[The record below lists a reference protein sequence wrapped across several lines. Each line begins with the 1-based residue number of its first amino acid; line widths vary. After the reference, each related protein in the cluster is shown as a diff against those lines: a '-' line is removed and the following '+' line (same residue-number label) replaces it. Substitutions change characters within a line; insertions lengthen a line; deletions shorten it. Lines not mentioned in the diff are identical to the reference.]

1 MVINTPV
8 NYDCQSFKHL
18 VLPKKVVATGF
29 VFVWADKENI
39 PMILDLFEEKNFFYV
54 ENLVWVQS
62 HDDDTAEM
70 NAVGARWADDVQVHK
85 TLLRRSK
92 RTLLIL
98 RRGHRQS
105 NGSVAFDSIDM
116 RHQRNPDVIIAPYCT
131 SNGEGGRRE

>member
-1 MVINTPV
+1 
-8 NYDCQSFKHL
+8 
-18 VLPKKVVATGF
+18 
-29 VFVWADKENI
+29 
-39 PMILDLFEEKNFFYV
+39 MILELFEEKNFFYV

-70 NAVGARWADDVQVHK
+70 NAVGARWLGDVQVHK

-131 SNGEGGRRE
+131 SNGEHGRRE